1 LVNVL
6 PCRTIDPKRGFTME
20 NNNMLKA
27 AIKPVIKIAVVSDV
41 VCPWCYIGKRRME
54 NAVKSLSDEFDFDIA
69 YYPFELNADMPLSG
83 KNQKEYL
90 SKKFGDESEYERL
103 TGHVTEVASQEGLVF
118 DYSKQSVSPNTRNA
132 HRLILFAKDS
142 GKNLEMVEALF
153 KAYFTDGIDL
163 SKIEN
168 LVAIAETVGL
178 DRSKVELFL
187 ASDAGTA
194 EIIMAERELQKMGIS
209 GVPFYIINDQYG
221 VSGAQSSQTFIQAF
235 QNVAK
240 ELSLKGEAC
249 DVDGKNC

>member
-1 LVNVL
+1 
-6 PCRTIDPKRGFTME
+6 
-20 NNNMLKA
+20 
-27 AIKPVIKIAVVSDV
+27 
-41 VCPWCYIGKRRME
+41 
-54 NAVKSLSDEFDFDIA
+54 
-69 YYPFELNADMPLSG
+69 
-83 KNQKEYL
+83 
-90 SKKFGDESEYERL
+90 
-103 TGHVTEVASQEGLVF
+103 LVF

-163 SKIEN
+163 SKNEN

-235 QNVAK
+235 QNVGK